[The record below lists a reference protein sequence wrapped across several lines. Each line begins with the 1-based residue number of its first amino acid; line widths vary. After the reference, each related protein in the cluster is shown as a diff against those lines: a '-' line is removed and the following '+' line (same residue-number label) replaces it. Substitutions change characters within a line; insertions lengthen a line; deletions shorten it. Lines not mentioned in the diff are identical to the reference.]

1 MCSEVKH
8 RFEYTKHNL
17 CSEIQLCF
25 MLTIICSEV
34 KHRYEYTRTPK
45 ELNVRPQG
53 CQTREHRCR
62 QLLQLVVVE
71 KQSAVAKQKGEK
83 IISTRKQDN
92 KYHCQV

>member
-34 KHRYEYTRTPK
+34 KHRYEYTRTSK
-45 ELNVRPQG
+45 VLDVRPQG
-53 CQTREHRCR
+53 CQARENRCR

-71 KQSAVAKQKGEK
+71 RQRAVEKQEEK

-92 KYHCQV
+92 KHHCQG